1 MADFRPPPGKWQR
14 RKDFFLFFKVVIVA
28 DFLAFTAIIRKC
40 TQKQEGFPQPARMCP
55 AMPSDDED
63 ALRLQRQIRR
73 AVAETCG
80 PAGIRELPDQDKTA
94 AYVQLLQCGQQFLEA
109 GHSLPKTPQRTD
121 IRKTSVCCTLG
132 CCSHSQ
138 L

>member
-94 AYVQLLQCGQQFLEA
+94 ACPAPPVRPA
-109 GHSLPKTPQRTD
+109 IP
-121 IRKTSVCCTLG
+121 
-132 CCSHSQ
+132 
-138 L
+138 